1 MYNDDPQDKL
11 YDMLVADGSVD
22 YMLFEELSG
31 QMLVK
36 NHGYTEDDLEN
47 MSIDDVREKVEE
59 ILGVILEDSD
69 PDGFD
74 SVYLKGF
81 RPLQKN

>member
-1 MYNDDPQDKL
+1 MQDDPQDKL
-11 YDMLVADGSVD
+11 YDILVAEGVID

-31 QMLVK
+31 QMLIN

-47 MSIDDVREKVEE
+47 MSIDDVREKVED

-69 PDGFD
+69 PDGLD
-74 SVYLKGF
+74 RVCLVGF
-81 RPLQKN
+81 RPLKNN

>member
-1 MYNDDPQDKL
+1 MQDDPQDKL
-11 YDMLVADGSVD
+11 YDILVAEGVID

-31 QMLVK
+31 QMLIK

-47 MSIDDVREKVEE
+47 MSIDDVREKVED

-69 PDGFD
+69 PDGLD
-74 SVYLKGF
+74 RVCLVGF
-81 RPLQKN
+81 RPLKKN